1 MSPSWFSYQLRSI
14 SCSTFF
20 CLRATY
26 SLVMS
31 PISLSTSSSY
41 IYYSSPYIMSCAISF
56 IIDIF
61 YFYVIN
67 LFIVSWKFLFPIF
80 WLAPCII
87 LAIPSITFFIDQLT
101 VICCNLN
108 IKELITRMQ
117 HFVIGRPIY
126 HIFQSFAVASI
137 FVVLLLF
144 EMPK

>member
-61 YFYVIN
+61 YFQVIN

-108 IKELITRMQ
+108 IKNLNYQNAT
-117 HFVIGRPIY
+117 FCNWASNLSYFPI
-126 HIFQSFAVASI
+126 ICCCFNNCCPIAF
-137 FVVLLLF
+137 
-144 EMPK
+144 